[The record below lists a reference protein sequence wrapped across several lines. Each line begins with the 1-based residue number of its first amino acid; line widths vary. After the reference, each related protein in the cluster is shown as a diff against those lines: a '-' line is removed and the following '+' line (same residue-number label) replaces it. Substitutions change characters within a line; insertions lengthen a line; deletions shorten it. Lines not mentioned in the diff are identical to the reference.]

1 MGDNRTWNQAR
12 IIRRGTIGNGCY
24 LNSNCGL
31 RDATFF
37 FVIISEGCDSKSV
50 LLYSR
55 LDFAWRTWSCPLT
68 NLSFLDLTKRHR
80 CGACLTIAQIV
91 DIHLA
96 TRCGAPNRIAKG
108 DFIDDRSTT
117 DLCDHIASLN
127 SALISWASHNHFF
140 DVGTGGCTHDST
152 FICGDVLWDQAKR
165 AAGNLAL

>member
-55 LDFAWRTWSCPLT
+55 LHFAWRTWCCPLT

-152 FICGDVLWDQAKR
+152 FICGDVLRDQAKR